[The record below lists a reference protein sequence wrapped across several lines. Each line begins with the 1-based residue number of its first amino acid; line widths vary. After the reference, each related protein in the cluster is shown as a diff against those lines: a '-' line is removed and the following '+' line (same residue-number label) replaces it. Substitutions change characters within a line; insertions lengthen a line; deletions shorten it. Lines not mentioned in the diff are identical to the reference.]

1 MKDRWLRRSTR
12 PRGGAAHGFT
22 LIELLVVIA
31 IIALL
36 IGILLPALGKA
47 RQVARMSRELAAARQ
62 LMMGYS
68 SYAFDHSGEL
78 LPAYS
83 ATTAAQAALFPYW
96 SEDIY
101 NDRGTKIWDA
111 RTRSHPAGWGNSPA
125 AAAYP
130 WRLAPYFDYQVE
142 GALLVNEQARI
153 LHEFDRQNMDELVY
167 TYNTNLVPSLGMNA
181 CIGGVPGF
189 DFGVPG
195 DPYGGLIPAGFG
207 VVKIAREDDVV
218 GASDFMVFCSAR
230 NGLFESAD
238 AASSPSGFVYPDGY
252 YAVMPSN
259 LPYDADAPGSLGRV
273 HLRWSGKAVVA
284 TLDGAAGLKSEDEVA
299 LTNEM
304 DEPTLRRNRHLWG
317 NWGGELDFNF
327 P

>member
-1 MKDRWLRRSTR
+1 MRRATGSDRD
-12 PRGGAAHGFT
+12 RGGFT

-47 RQVARMSRELAAARQ
+47 RMTAQKSLELAAARQ
-62 LMMGYS
+62 LMLGYS
-68 SYAFDHSGEL
+68 SYALDNNGDL

-83 ATTAAQAALFPYW
+83 ATTAANAQLFPYW
-96 SEDIY
+96 SEDVF

-111 RTRSHPAGWGNSPA
+111 RRRRIPPGWGNSPA

-153 LHEFDRQNMDELVY
+153 LHEFDRANMDELVY
-167 TYNTNLVPSLGMNA
+167 TYNTNMVPSLGMNA
-181 CIGGVPGF
+181 CIGGIPGF

-195 DPYGGLIPAGFG
+195 DQWGGLLPMGFG
-207 VVKIAREDDVV
+207 VVKIENEADVV
-218 GASDFMVFCSAR
+218 GASGFMVFASAR
-230 NGLFESAD
+230 NGLYESD
-238 AASSPSGFVYPDGY
+238 QTDRTDTGYIFPEGF
-252 YAVMPSN
+252 YAITPSN
-259 LPYDADAPGSLGRV
+259 LDYDPNEPNSLGKI
-273 HLRWSGKAVVA
+273 HLRWDRKAVVA
-284 TLDGAAGLKSEDEVA
+284 MLDGSAGSRGEDELS
-299 LTNEM
+299 LTERM
-304 DEPTLRRNRHLWG
+304 SQEELARNRQLWG
-317 NWGGELDFNF
+317 NLSGRSEFDE